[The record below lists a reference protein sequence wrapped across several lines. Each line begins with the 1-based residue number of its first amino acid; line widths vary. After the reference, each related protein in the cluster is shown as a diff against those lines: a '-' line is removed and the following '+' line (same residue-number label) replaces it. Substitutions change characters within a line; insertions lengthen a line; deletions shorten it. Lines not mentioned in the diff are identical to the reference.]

1 MKKTS
6 FLWTLTFLLLFNV
19 TGLVSAEEKENPLK
33 MEELTVQVLPEYS
46 FHPKAKDSNHPP
58 LLVGYHGSL
67 INNTEKP
74 LKGQIEIP
82 LPTKDK
88 NFKLGFVADYSTD
101 LREMYEIEYKLD
113 EELGIISWETSEE
126 IQPQEIYKFVIEY
139 YTDSIIVSNDKKSLE
154 YTFTSFV
161 DIGMMNL
168 IFVEPLK
175 TESFALEPAAETHQK
190 NGYNLNMY
198 LYQSNGMKIGD
209 EKTIKLEY
217 ERVDDRTTAEIMEEM
232 AGSENKQVAA
242 TKKNEEKVSP
252 WLIISVVGGISVIA
266 SIILILVLK
275 NRGRKM
281 TKQEKSV
288 AKDSFEIKKA
298 KIRQMV
304 IDGKITEEEYKELS
318 KRLGGKNDEQK

>member
-1 MKKTS
+1 MKKIS
-6 FLWTLTFLLLFNV
+6 FLWTLIILLLFNLS
-19 TGLVSAEEKENPLK
+19 GIASAEEKANPLK

-46 FHPKAKDSNHPP
+46 YHPKAKESNHPP
-58 LLVGYHGSL
+58 LLVGYHGAL
-67 INNTEKP
+67 INNTENP

-113 EELGIISWETSEE
+113 EKLGIISWETSEE

-139 YTDSIIVSNDKKSLE
+139 YTDSIEVSKDNKSLE
-154 YTFTSFV
+154 YTFTSFA

-175 TESFALEPAAETHQK
+175 TDSFALEPAAQTHQK

-198 LYQSNGMKIGD
+198 LYQSNGMKQGD
-209 EKTIKLEY
+209 EKTIKLKY
-217 ERVDDRTTAEIMEEM
+217 KRVDDRTTTEIMDEM
-232 AGSENKQVAA
+232 AGSQNKQVAA
-242 TKKNEEKVSP
+242 TKKNEETVSP
-252 WLIISVVGGISVIA
+252 WLIVSVVGGITVIA
-266 SIILILVLK
+266 AIILIFVLK
-275 NRGRKM
+275 SRGKKV
-281 TKQEKSV
+281 TKPEKSV
-288 AKDSFEIKKA
+288 AVDSLEIKKA

-304 IDGKITEEEYKELS
+304 IDGKITEEEYKELL
-318 KRLGGKNDEQK
+318 KRLGGK